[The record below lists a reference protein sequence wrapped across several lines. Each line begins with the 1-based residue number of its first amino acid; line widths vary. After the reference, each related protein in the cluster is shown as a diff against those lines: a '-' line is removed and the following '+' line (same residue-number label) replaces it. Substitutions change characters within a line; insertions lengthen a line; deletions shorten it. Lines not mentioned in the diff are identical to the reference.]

1 MKLGKIT
8 DANEGM
14 NPLHFGNDPADIRI
28 RISAEMQIQIRIAFG
43 LVEEAKVQSIKC
55 TWYWQRYAL
64 SLSQCSSVVFSL
76 WSNKLCVCIVIVL

>member
-1 MKLGKIT
+1 MKLSKIT

-14 NPLHFGNDPADIRI
+14 NPLHFGNDPVDVHIQ
-28 RISAEMQIQIRIAFG
+28 ISAEMQIQIRIAFG

-64 SLSQCSSVVFSL
+64 SLSLSAVQ
-76 WSNKLCVCIVIVL
+76 